1 MVAATLVAS
10 HVASDAAWESQRDPK
25 LTCSAAAV
33 LIYAYVVYQQRL
45 TMIASRHAGSFDQLW
60 GPILIC
66 LALFVAIL
74 VNFIVRLQDAREK
87 HGDTNP
93 LSFANAWKVAG
104 EKSTWLN

>member
-1 MVAATLVAS
+1 MLSPEGQLAAVCPRKKA
-10 HVASDAAWESQRDPK
+10 DD
-25 LTCSAAAV
+25 SAAAV

-60 GPILIC
+60 GPLLIC
-66 LALFVAIL
+66 AALFVAIL
-74 VNFIVRLQDAREK
+74 VNFIVRVQDAKQK
-87 HGDTNP
+87 HGGANP

>member
-1 MVAATLVAS
+1 MPRLQLRCVRTVALSRSAS
-10 HVASDAAWESQRDPK
+10 ADS
-25 LTCSAAAV
+25 SAAAV

-66 LALFVAIL
+66 AALFVAIL

-87 HGDTNP
+87 HGNTNP
-93 LSFANAWKVAG
+93 LSLTNAWKVAG